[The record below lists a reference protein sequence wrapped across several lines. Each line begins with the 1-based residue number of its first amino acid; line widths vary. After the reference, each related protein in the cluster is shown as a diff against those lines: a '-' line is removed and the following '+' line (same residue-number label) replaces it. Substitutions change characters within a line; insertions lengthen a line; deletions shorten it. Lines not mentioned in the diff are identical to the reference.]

1 MTITISRF
9 ILLLMNNLIDR
20 LIEFLQDLK
29 KMDKD
34 KLAKEL
40 KELAF
45 YLNKQFFS
53 QIPSV
58 SGIAGLLVGS
68 WVVSTFTTSPIKGAL
83 ASWGLMKGGTH
94 VVSSTTYKFLS
105 FLLPIFATAVT
116 AYIVQKRLKAY
127 REKRLESDMASVA
140 KLGKEIQSE
149 VNDKM
154 SILEKAREAG
164 LVSESE
170 YQTKKATLYQSYSR
184 SISSKI
190 EVLII
195 NKMSG

>member
-1 MTITISRF
+1 MTITLSRF

-20 LIEFLQDLK
+20 LIEFLQELK
-29 KMDKD
+29 KMDKV
-34 KLAKEL
+34 KLAKEF
-40 KELAF
+40 KVLAF

-53 QIPSV
+53 QIPSI

-68 WVVSTFTTSPIKGAL
+68 WVVSTFTTSPIKATL

-94 VVSSTTYKFLS
+94 VVSSTTYRFLS
-105 FLLPIFATAVT
+105 VLLPIFATAVT
-116 AYIVQKRLKAY
+116 AYIVQKGLKAY
-127 REKRLESDMASVA
+127 REKRLEKDMASVA

-149 VNDKM
+149 VNEKI
-154 SILEKAREAG
+154 SILEKARDSG
-164 LVSESE
+164 LVSDSE
-170 YQTKKATLYQSYSR
+170 YHTKKAILYQSYSR

-190 EVLII
+190 EELII